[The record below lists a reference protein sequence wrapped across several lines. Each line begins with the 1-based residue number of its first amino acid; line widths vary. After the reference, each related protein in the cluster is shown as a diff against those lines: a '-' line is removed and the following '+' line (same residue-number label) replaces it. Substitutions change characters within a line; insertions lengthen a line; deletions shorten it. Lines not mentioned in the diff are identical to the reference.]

1 MAVFL
6 FHTQIALSEAI
17 GSGPILHRLQAS
29 LRRKSARMFKRSSAT
44 YSARSTPHTLLNRYV
59 SLCERNARRR
69 APVNKPHRFAP
80 WAAFFRR
87 FAAALRL
94 PGRPGRQGYLLWGM
108 ILRLRARARGLARAS
123 RLQALAGVLQSQSF
137 LDFRGYCGGYGLHF
151 GVGLGFDHD
160 SRQGFRPRISD
171 HYAAIAVEL
180 ALG

>member
-1 MAVFL
+1 ML
-6 FHTQIALSEAI
+6 
-17 GSGPILHRLQAS
+17 GG
-29 LRRKSARMFKRSSAT
+29 
-44 YSARSTPHTLLNRYV
+44 V
-59 SLCERNARRR
+59 S
-69 APVNKPHRFAP
+69 PVNKPHGFAQ

-94 PGRPGRQGYLLWGM
+94 PGRPGRERYLLWGM

-123 RLQALAGVLQSQSF
+123 RRSPEFLQSQSL
-137 LDFRGYCGGYGLHF
+137 LDFRSYCGGYGLHF

>member
-69 APVNKPHRFAP
+69 APVNKPHRFALGLHSFPLRGCAATAGPP
-80 WAAFFRR
+80 WPPGIPALGHDPPLASACKRPRESQQAAGARR
-87 FAAALRL
+87 SFTVPELFGFPRLLR
-94 PGRPGRQGYLLWGM
+94 RLW
-108 ILRLRARARGLARAS
+108 IAFWSRTRLR
-123 RLQALAGVLQSQSF
+123 
-137 LDFRGYCGGYGLHF
+137 
-151 GVGLGFDHD
+151 
-160 SRQGFRPRISD
+160 P
-171 HYAAIAVEL
+171 
-180 ALG
+180 